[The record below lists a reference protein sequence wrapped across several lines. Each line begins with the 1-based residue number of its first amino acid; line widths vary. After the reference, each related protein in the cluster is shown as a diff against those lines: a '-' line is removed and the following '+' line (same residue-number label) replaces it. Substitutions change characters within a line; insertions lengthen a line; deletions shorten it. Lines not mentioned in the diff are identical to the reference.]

1 MDNFAGAVTKSSST
15 SCRICGCTILTDLG
29 VKMHQ
34 EYHRFDSNLPKLE
47 KVSECHFPC
56 YSRDSMFLFT
66 TFQMDDLESIN
77 ELKDFLDYRPKSQ
90 DDIME
95 CLSGELGAHSPNE
108 ILLSEANGIGGQ
120 EVSSFASTDSMT
132 FVETIFI
139 FDIFRTVFF
148 RFKNNNIEELHEHG
162 HQYKNTM
169 DCTPQTNILRTDNIK
184 SEQNDI
190 TISSDDESMVG
201 MSELLFI
208 VTKN

>member
-1 MDNFAGAVTKSSST
+1 
-15 SCRICGCTILTDLG
+15 
-29 VKMHQ
+29 MHQ
-34 EYHRFDSNLPKLE
+34 EYHRFDSNLPKFE

-56 YSRDSMFLFT
+56 YSRDSMFSFT

-120 EVSSFASTDSMT
+120 EVSSIATTDSMT
-132 FVETIFI
+132 FVETIYI

-148 RFKNNNIEELHEHG
+148 F
-162 HQYKNTM
+162 
-169 DCTPQTNILRTDNIK
+169 DLRIITLK
-184 SEQNDI
+184 S
-190 TISSDDESMVG
+190 SMSMVINTKIQWTAHHRLIYC
-201 MSELLFI
+201 ELTTSNRNKTI
-208 VTKN
+208 